1 MSVCVCALVRE
12 MRRER
17 ACVRVPQNICF
28 DYSVPPSSAL
38 QEENQQFVANE
49 LSQCDPCKH
58 LQAGKSSPGQKHV
71 RSLSSS
77 NS

>member
-1 MSVCVCALVRE
+1 MSVCVRE

-58 LQAGKSSPGQKHV
+58 LEAGK
-71 RSLSSS
+71 
-77 NS
+77 